1 MTRQRLSSSL
11 FSRVSSRAEAI
22 FICRGSMRFIIRLA
36 SLHEHSRIFFFPL
49 AAFSCR
55 FPPLGKDRRLFFV
68 SPSATTDRWKWT
80 IKRPTIPPGIVCFTL
95 AGEKGGKKT
104 RGLSPSDDKFVG
116 YRYVSVYFFARNF
129 FASGGRFLSNGESG
143 FRGLWSRRT

>member
-95 AGEKGGKKT
+95 AGEKGEKK
-104 RGLSPSDDKFVG
+104 REACRRSMINSLAIDMF
-116 YRYVSVYFFARNF
+116 RYTSLREIFSQAEEDF
-129 FASGGRFLSNGESG
+129 
-143 FRGLWSRRT
+143 